1 MMDELFRSGTLEMSS
16 SPLETL
22 AAPSLWTDVL
32 LNRIL
37 FTVSLLLILYH
48 LLDLF
53 RLTPP
58 LLYSYSR
65 TRGAEA
71 MEQSFGT
78 ARVRNRIAISLTLP
92 FCLILDRFQVLRPA
106 YTDALPAEWS
116 APVTIGLVLAFLI
129 LRGMCYLFFKVG
141 RFGKKTAVTLRHNLY
156 NYLMLV
162 LPILLLETAFL
173 VSFHAPEELSCSIMR
188 WTISGIWAFAVW
200 RTGQILHAYCSGFS
214 TFLYLCGL
222 EILPAAVLVAVVVNF

>member
-1 MMDELFRSGTLEMSS
+1 MEEIFRSGTLEMSA

-22 AAPSLWTDVL
+22 ASPACWSDVL

-37 FTVSLLLILYH
+37 ILVSIALIMRC

-65 TRGAEA
+65 SRGAEA
-71 MEQSFGT
+71 LEQSLGT
-78 ARVRNRIAISLTLP
+78 ARVRNRIAFCLTLP
-92 FCLILDRFQVLRPA
+92 FCLILDRFHVLRPA
-106 YTDALPAEWS
+106 FMDTLPAGWS
-116 APVTIGLVLAFLI
+116 VPATVGLVVAYLI
-129 LRGMCYLFFKVG
+129 LRSLCYLFF
-141 RFGKKTAVTLRHNLY
+141 RFNRLDKKTAAIARRNLY

-162 LPILLLETAFL
+162 LPVMLLLTAGLLLARVPEETA
-173 VSFHAPEELSCSIMR
+173 CSVMR
-188 WTISGIWAFAVW
+188 WTLSAVW
-200 RTGQILHAYCSGFS
+200 VFALGRTGQILHAHCSGFS
-214 TFLYLCGL
+214 TFLYLCAL